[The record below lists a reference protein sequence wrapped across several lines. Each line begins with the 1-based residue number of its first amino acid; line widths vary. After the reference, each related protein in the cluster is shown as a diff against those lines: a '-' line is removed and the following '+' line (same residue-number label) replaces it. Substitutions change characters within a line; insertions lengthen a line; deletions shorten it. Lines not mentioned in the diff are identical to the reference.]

1 MGVIKRLGGFVG
13 SHMPF
18 ILPICVATGILFAD
32 QIAPAKAIVPMLFAV
47 ITFQGSLNTSIH
59 QVIETFRRPFKL
71 VVILACTTVVMPI
84 LAYALASMCFSDQEI
99 VTGIV
104 VEYSIPIAVV
114 SFMWIDMF
122 HGNASL
128 GLAAILISTVCA
140 PFTIP
145 LIIQLLMGAAVAVDP
160 MSMMSDLLFMVAIP
174 AIVGVTLNELTHGWG
189 HETLSPNLGPICR
202 LFTLVV
208 VTCNSTGLAPYFI
221 SFDIVVLQSAAFIL
235 CFSCF
240 GFVLGMIVARV
251 LHASMPDLFTIVF
264 CIGLRNISSGAVIA
278 AEFFPGSAIIPVM
291 MGTLFQQV
299 LAAIVGS
306 ILQRIVGD
314 ERRRTLV
321 QVRAARKRQRGEKVE
336 LQ

>member
-1 MGVIKRLGGFVG
+1 MDVVRRLGAFVG
-13 SHMPF
+13 SHMPIF
-18 ILPICVATGILFAD
+18 MPLCVVTGILFAN
-32 QIAPAKAIVPMLFAV
+32 QLAPVKAIVPTLFAV
-47 ITFQGSLNTSIH
+47 ITFQGSLNTSIS
-59 QVIETFRRPFKL
+59 QVIDTFRHPFKL
-71 VVILACTTVVMPI
+71 LVILVCTTAIMPF
-84 LAYALASMCFSDQEI
+84 LAHAFGSLCFTDQEI

-145 LIIQLLMGAAVAVDP
+145 LVIQLLMGATVAVDP

-174 AIVGVTLNELTHGWG
+174 AIAGVALNELTHGWG

-202 LFTLVV
+202 LLTVVV
-208 VTCNSTGLAPYFI
+208 VTCNSTGLGPYFR

-240 GFVLGMIVARV
+240 GFVLGLIVARV

-264 CIGLRNISSGAVIA
+264 CVGLRNISSGAVIA

-299 LAAIVGS
+299 LASIVGS
-306 ILQRIVGD
+306 VLQRIVGK
-314 ERRRTLV
+314 ERRRMFER
-321 QVRAARKRQRGEKVE
+321 VRAGRAPA
-336 LQ
+336 